1 MGKRTWVTDYWFRAR
16 LQSEIAHP
24 LGVPFAGFRQID
36 EDMRND
42 LPGRV
47 MDPPS
52 VEGGHCH
59 LKNNAEWVLLGRL
72 RRQPCAPNT
81 AGHPTERSVWSQTTV
96 LRLSRLVLTSA
107 QIASSHSRMM
117 GCDRRTNDPRRTLS
131 CDRHP
136 MRHGAGPRVLRH
148 RSTLS
153 RASSLVLKG
162 GGSA

>member
-24 LGVPFAGFRQID
+24 LGVSFAGFRQID

-59 LKNNAEWVLLGRL
+59 
-72 RRQPCAPNT
+72 QPCAPNT
-81 AGHPTERSVWSQTTV
+81 AGHPTERSVWSQTPV

-107 QIASSHSRMM
+107 QTGQFPLPHE
-117 GCDRRTNDPRRTLS
+117 G
-131 CDRHP
+131 
-136 MRHGAGPRVLRH
+136 V
-148 RSTLS
+148 
-153 RASSLVLKG
+153 
-162 GGSA
+162 